1 MDAIVQFFKGQG
13 FKRFTIL
20 AIFILFIYIMR
31 DFANLFLITFI
42 LTFLMYRL
50 QRFIARMLAKF
61 IKIEQGVIVIG
72 LYVVFITAI
81 VLVISRYLPI
91 IIEQGIQITKQIMS
105 FYRHPHN
112 DPAINYVIESSKKFN
127 IVNYIEQWDI
137 AIFRYITDVS
147 KWGLNIFISLI
158 LSLFFL
164 LERNKIIN
172 FTTRFKYSKISSF
185 YNEIEYF
192 CKKFI
197 RSFGKVIEVQILI
210 SLINSILSIVALTL
224 IGLPKVLGLGIM
236 IFILGLI
243 PVAGVFISLIPL
255 SLTAYT
261 VGGLTK
267 VVYVMIIVVILH
279 ALEGYILNPKLMSS
293 KTKLP
298 VFYTFIVLIVSEH
311 FFGIWGLIIGMPIF
325 IFILDVLEVNSVENN
340 T

>member
-1 MDAIVQFFKGQG
+1 MDTIMEFFRGQG

-20 AIFILFIYIMR
+20 AVLTFFIYVMR
-31 DFANLFLITFI
+31 DFANVFLITFI

-50 QRFIARMLAKF
+50 QRFIAKMLAKF
-61 IKIEQGVIVIG
+61 IKIEQEVIVIA
-72 LYVVFITAI
+72 LYVLFITMI
-81 VLVISRYLPI
+81 VLVISKYLPI
-91 IIEQGIQITKQIMS
+91 IIDQGIQITKQIMS
-105 FYRHPHN
+105 FYQQSHD
-112 DPAINYVIESSKKFN
+112 DPIINYVIESTKRLN
-127 IVNYIEQWDI
+127 IVDYIEQWDI
-137 AIFRYITDVS
+137 AIFKYITDVS

-164 LERNKIIN
+164 LERNKIIR
-172 FTTRFKYSKISSF
+172 FTTKFKYSKISSF

-192 CKKFI
+192 CRKFI

-210 SLINSILSIVALTL
+210 SLINSILSIIALTL

-243 PVAGVFISLIPL
+243 PVAGVFISLVPL

-267 VVYVMIIVVILH
+267 VIYVLIIIAVLH

-298 VFYTFIVLIVSEH
+298 VFYTFIILIVSEH

-325 IFILDVLEVNSVENN
+325 IFILDILEVNND
-340 T
+340 